1 MDNKQTPETND
12 EAIEAVIAE
21 SVGQAEPSPKRG
33 TGLLTRVLVLLF
45 VVVALV
51 FGTLAAGGHL
61 QPLLQKLTASFDAVP
76 PSQAPIDPEQV
87 VAQPAPAATQDEA
100 ISHEAG
106 SFVLP
111 VTAPATPV
119 VDTPAEPVEPAPA
132 VEEEPAMA
140 PVISQPVVGK
150 AEIDHLMT
158 TIDTLS
164 GELALMR
171 KAQNELKTNRDQQQQ
186 MDLQVRTGW
195 LVDPAISLQQTQQ
208 AWEEIALL
216 PGLTAGQRDE
226 ANRMHALATRTAR
239 EVKQWRETL
248 VKWADMMVVPVHPEV
263 LPQPEHPWLA
273 WIVGQFH
280 LHKAPSAEADR
291 LSGLRTR
298 LLDAARHL
306 SLEAWPDK
314 ATWQALHAE
323 LLLQVRAFSA
333 ANAEPMPELGL
344 PENLDALQRDVALL
358 HSTAQSWKA
367 RGQEGI

>member
-61 QPLLQKLTASFDAVP
+61 QPLLQKLTASFDAVQ

-111 VTAPATPV
+111 VTAPATPD

-171 KAQNELKTNRDQQQQ
+171 KSQNELKTNRDQQQQ
-186 MDLQVRTGW
+186 MDL
-195 LVDPAISLQQTQQ
+195 
-208 AWEEIALL
+208 
-216 PGLTAGQRDE
+216 
-226 ANRMHALATRTAR
+226 
-239 EVKQWRETL
+239 
-248 VKWADMMVVPVHPEV
+248 
-263 LPQPEHPWLA
+263 
-273 WIVGQFH
+273 
-280 LHKAPSAEADR
+280 
-291 LSGLRTR
+291 
-298 LLDAARHL
+298 
-306 SLEAWPDK
+306 
-314 ATWQALHAE
+314 
-323 LLLQVRAFSA
+323 
-333 ANAEPMPELGL
+333 
-344 PENLDALQRDVALL
+344 
-358 HSTAQSWKA
+358 
-367 RGQEGI
+367 